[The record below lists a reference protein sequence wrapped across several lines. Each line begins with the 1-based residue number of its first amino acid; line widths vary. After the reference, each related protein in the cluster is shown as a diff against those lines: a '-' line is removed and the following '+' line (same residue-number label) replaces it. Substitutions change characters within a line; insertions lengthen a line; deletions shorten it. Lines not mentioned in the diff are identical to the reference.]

1 MIMRELAAAA
11 LFTPE
16 QEATADEL
24 VPGWR
29 DMEPVEF
36 QHRAAAAAESV
47 LAEGAVIE
55 RYIRD
60 LEAGS

>member
-1 MIMRELAAAA
+1 MIMRELAAAR

-16 QEATADEL
+16 QEAAADDL

-36 QHRAAAAAESV
+36 QQRSYDAAVRLRAG
-47 LAEGAVIE
+47 LALERELRQEG
-55 RYIRD
+55 
-60 LEAGS
+60 EA

>member
-1 MIMRELAAAA
+1 MIMRELAAAR

-16 QEATADEL
+16 QEAAADDL

-36 QHRAAAAAESV
+36 QHRSHDAV
-47 LAEGAVIE
+47 RLLAEGLALE
-55 RYIRD
+55 RELRQEG
-60 LEAGS
+60 EA